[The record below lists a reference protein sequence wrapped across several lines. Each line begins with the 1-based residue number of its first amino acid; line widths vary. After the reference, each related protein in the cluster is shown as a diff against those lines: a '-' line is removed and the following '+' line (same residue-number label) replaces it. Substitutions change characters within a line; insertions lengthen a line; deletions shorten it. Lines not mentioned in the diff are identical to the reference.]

1 MINRTEQNRT
11 EQNSKSYLL
20 DCLRFKSIWKRI
32 KLIRKAFLTDFLKF
46 HYSQFGED
54 IILKELLK
62 KDKADGFFVDVGC
75 YHPKKYSN
83 TYMLY
88 KKGWRGINI
97 DMEEDKI
104 CLFNMARPGDHNII
118 CPVSDKREEVTL
130 FRFSKYGLG
139 STINC
144 DYAKDINDEIYDK
157 KIVATKT
164 INEILNDTPYKGK
177 QIDVL
182 SIDVE
187 GMDFKV
193 LNSLD
198 FETYKPKLII
208 IEDHHRSIEEV
219 LNTGIYN
226 LLKKHSYLL
235 RSWTFYSLIFVLP
248 GADILK
254 DRENAL

>member
-1 MINRTEQNRT
+1 MVLNKIMKN
-11 EQNSKSYLL
+11 
-20 DCLRFKSIWKRI
+20 F

-54 IILKELLK
+54 IVLKELLK
-62 KDKADGFFVDVGC
+62 KDKLDGFFVDVGC

-88 KKGWRGINI
+88 RKGWRGINI

-104 CLFNMARPGDHNII
+104 SLFKMARPLDYNIV

-139 STINC
+139 STINRE
-144 DYAKDINDEIYDK
+144 YAAETSDEIFDK
-157 KIVATKT
+157 KTVETKT
-164 INEILNDTPYKGK
+164 INEIIDDSPYKGK

-193 LNSLD
+193 LNALD
-198 FETYKPKLII
+198 FGTYKPKLII
-208 IEDHHRSIEEV
+208 IEDHHKSIEEV
-219 LNTGIYN
+219 LKTDIYN
-226 LLKKHSYLL
+226 LLINHSYVL

-254 DRENAL
+254 DRENA

>member
-1 MINRTEQNRT
+1 MFNR
-11 EQNSKSYLL
+11 
-20 DCLRFKSIWKRI
+20 IWKKT
-32 KLIRKAFLTDFLKF
+32 KLIRKAFLTDYLKF

-54 IILKELLK
+54 IVLKELLK
-62 KDKADGFFVDVGC
+62 KKSDGFFVDVGC

-88 KKGWRGINI
+88 RKGWRGINI

-104 CLFNMARPGDHNII
+104 ILFNMARSHDYNIL
-118 CPVSDKREEVTL
+118 CPVSDKKEEVTL
-130 FRFSKYGLG
+130 FKYSKYGLG
-139 STINC
+139 STIN
-144 DYAKDINDEIYDK
+144 KDHAAETSDELFDK
-157 KIVATKT
+157 KIVETRT
-164 INEILNDTPYKGK
+164 LNEIIDESPYKGK

-198 FETYKPKLII
+198 FRTYMPKVVI
-208 IEDHHRSIEEV
+208 IEDQHRSIEEI
-219 LNTGIYN
+219 LETEIYK
-226 LLKKHSYLL
+226 LLKKYSYVL

-248 GADILK
+248 GSDVLK
-254 DRENAL
+254 DRENA

>member
-1 MINRTEQNRT
+1 M
-11 EQNSKSYLL
+11 
-20 DCLRFKSIWKRI
+20 
-32 KLIRKAFLTDFLKF
+32 KF

-54 IILKELLK
+54 IVLKELLK
-62 KDKADGFFVDVGC
+62 KEKSDGFFVDVGC

-88 KKGWRGINI
+88 RKGWRGINI

-104 CLFNMARPGDHNII
+104 SLFNMVRPRDYNII

-139 STINC
+139 STINR
-144 DYAKDINDEIYDK
+144 DYASETKDEIFDK
-157 KIVATKT
+157 KIVETKT
-164 INEILNDTPYKGK
+164 INEIIDYSPYKGK

-198 FETYKPKLII
+198 FGIYKPKLII

-219 LNTGIYN
+219 LETDIYN
-226 LLKKHSYLL
+226 LLKKHSYVL

-254 DRENAL
+254 DRENA

>member
-1 MINRTEQNRT
+1 MFN
-11 EQNSKSYLL
+11 K
-20 DCLRFKSIWKRI
+20 IWKKI
-32 KLIRKAFLTDFLKF
+32 KLYRKAFLTDFLKF

-62 KDKADGFFVDVGC
+62 SSISDGFFVDVGC

-88 KKGWRGINI
+88 RKGWRGLNI
-97 DMEEDKI
+97 DLEEDKI
-104 CLFNMARPGDHNII
+104 SLFNMIRPSDYNIL
-118 CPVSDKREEVTL
+118 CPISDKKEKVTL
-130 FRFSKYGLG
+130 FRYGKFGLG
-139 STINC
+139 STIDK
-144 DYAKDINDEIYDK
+144 DYAEKTSEVLFDHQAVE
-157 KIVATKT
+157 TKT
-164 INEILNDTPYKGK
+164 LNEIISESPYSNK

-187 GMDFKV
+187 GMDFRV

-198 FETYKPKLII
+198 LKTYRPKIII
-208 IEDHHRSIEEV
+208 IEDNRRSIEEV
-219 LNTGIYN
+219 LKSDIYI
-226 LLKKHSYLL
+226 LLKKYSYVL

-254 DRENAL
+254 NRENE